1 MNKYTLL
8 MVMFVF
14 LVIITLIAQDIE
26 LATSENILTGAVS
39 DTGQNSASIFNM
51 IGVLFRVITFQIPAI
66 PLIINLIVFYP
77 LTIGVI
83 AMIVDV
89 LKDLVPFT

>member
-1 MNKYTLL
+1 